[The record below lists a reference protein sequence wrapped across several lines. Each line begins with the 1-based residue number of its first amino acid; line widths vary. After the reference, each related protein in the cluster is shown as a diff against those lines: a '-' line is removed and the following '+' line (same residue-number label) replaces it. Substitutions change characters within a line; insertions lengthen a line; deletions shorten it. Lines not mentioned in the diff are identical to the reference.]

1 LDQNPK
7 LTCASY
13 VIWECVEVLWKV
25 LEWDSLQ
32 AKLSKILN
40 SWDIAVN
47 KVYDF
52 IKNYFEKKEIKEI
65 IENNSDLFETEK
77 DKQLLLDFLDR
88 KHKAIVITSE
98 VIKDGRFA
106 GIVFDKNNSDQIWLF
121 LQKIYDTISEI
132 INDIPKLKVEV
143 FR

>member
-1 LDQNPK
+1 MDQNPK